1 MNNDLKI
8 IEKKY
13 GEKMSHLCREYF
25 PILLEQEGLLSRLM
39 EQNFEP
45 NHELYNDIIE
55 NNLELTFKKYIYSL
69 VDVEKMIDLEIE
81 KTPEELLNEA
91 GYILYECKSEKDIQK
106 FKKYYAE
113 REELCTFNGGRLNR
127 CRVFFAVKKDVDN
140 IKRENFDKPQRQ
152 DLYGTSVI
160 SIQFTK
166 DGTNTLSIKNRYNHK
181 VNNPDATFSN
191 NLDNIILGLTKSFE
205 KFYGIKQKHQN
216 SMLEIPGYVR
226 ANDGKYYKYN
236 YEIHNVYYCTD
247 NVIIDNFKVK
257 RFPKEQYILIDYFLV
272 DLKSKK
278 VFLYDEE
285 IKDSFPSSF
294 GKIDKIEVLKT
305 ANGRKILMTQTNSK
319 DKIEIEIDKE
329 NKILKLYNDNLKE
342 IGDAFLYWN
351 ESLTSFEAPN
361 LKKVEYSFLYNN
373 ESLTSLVMPNLKK
386 VGDYFLC
393 RNKSL
398 ASFEAPNLIIVGNRF
413 LFFNKSLT
421 SLVMSNLKKVG
432 DDFLFNNR
440 SLTSFIAPNLKEVG
454 NDFLYGNKILTS
466 FEAPNLAVVGHNFQY
481 YNESLIS
488 FEAPNLIKVGHNFL
502 FYNNGLTKFIA
513 PNLKE
518 VGDNF
523 LLYNY
528 FLTSFIAPNLTKL
541 GYSFLYNNKSL
552 TSFKAPN
559 LTIVG
564 HSFLFFNESL
574 TSFEAPNLTK
584 VGDHF
589 LCHNESL
596 TSFIAPNLIETGDDF
611 LFYNKSLTRF
621 EAPNL
626 TTIGDN
632 FLYYN
637 KSLKSLETPNLKEV
651 GIDFLCSNEN
661 NLNEAENGKSKKLIN
676 N

>member
-106 FKKYYAE
+106 FKKYYAHN
-113 REELCTFNGGRLNR
+113 EELCTFNGGRLNR

-140 IKRENFDKPQRQ
+140 IKRENFDNPQRQ

-166 DGTNTLSIKNRYNHK
+166 DGTNTLSIKNRYNHR

-191 NLDNIILGLTKSFE
+191 NLDNIIPGLTKSFE

-216 SMLEIPGYVR
+216 SMLEIPYYVR

-236 YEIHNVYYCTD
+236 YEINNIYYCTD

-285 IKDSFPSSF
+285 IRDSFPSSF

-305 ANGRKILMTQTNSK
+305 ANGRKILMTQENSK

-329 NKILKLYNDNLKE
+329 NKILKLYNNNLKE
-342 IGDAFLYWN
+342 VGNYFLFYN
-351 ESLTSFEAPN
+351 ESLRGFEAPNLREVGNYLLYYNRSLTSFEAPKLTMVGDDFLANNERLTSFEAPN
-361 LKKVEYSFLYNN
+361 LRE
-373 ESLTSLVMPNLKK
+373 
-386 VGDYFLC
+386 VGSY
-393 RNKSL
+393 
-398 ASFEAPNLIIVGNRF
+398 
-413 LFFNKSLT
+413 
-421 SLVMSNLKKVG
+421 
-432 DDFLFNNR
+432 FLFNN
-440 SLTSFIAPNLKEVG
+440 K
-454 NDFLYGNKILTS
+454 
-466 FEAPNLAVVGHNFQY
+466 
-481 YNESLIS
+481 SLIS
-488 FEAPNLIKVGHNFL
+488 FEAPNLIKVGSYFL
-502 FYNNGLTKFIA
+502 F
-513 PNLKE
+513 
-518 VGDNF
+518 
-523 LLYNY
+523 
-528 FLTSFIAPNLTKL
+528 
-541 GYSFLYNNKSL
+541 NNKSL
-552 TSFKAPN
+552 
-559 LTIVG
+559 I
-564 HSFLFFNESL
+564 
-574 TSFEAPNLTK
+574 SFEAPNLIK
-584 VGDHF
+584 VRSYF
-589 LCHNESL
+589 LFYNESL
-596 TSFIAPNLIETGDDF
+596 TSFIAPNL
-611 LFYNKSLTRF
+611 
-621 EAPNL
+621 
-626 TTIGDN
+626 TTKGIG
-632 FLYYN
+632 FLYHN
-637 KSLKSLETPNLKEV
+637 K
-651 GIDFLCSNEN
+651 N
-661 NLNEAENGKSKKLIN
+661 NLNEAEIKKINDSYKSK
-676 N
+676 

>member
-106 FKKYYAE
+106 FKKYYAHN
-113 REELCTFNGGRLNR
+113 EELCTFNGGRLNR

-140 IKRENFDKPQRQ
+140 IKRENFDNPQRQ

-216 SMLEIPGYVR
+216 SMLEIPYYVR

-236 YEIHNVYYCTD
+236 YEINNIYYCTD

-305 ANGRKILMTQTNSK
+305 ANGRKILMTQTNLK
-319 DKIEIEIDKE
+319 DKIEIEIDQE
-329 NKILKLYNDNLKE
+329 NKILKLYNNNLKE
-342 IGDAFLYWN
+342 IGDFFLFYN
-351 ESLTSFEAPN
+351 ESLTNFEVPKLTMVGDGFLYYNKNLTSFEVSN
-361 LKKVEYSFLYNN
+361 LKE
-373 ESLTSLVMPNLKK
+373 
-386 VGDYFLC
+386 
-393 RNKSL
+393 
-398 ASFEAPNLIIVGNRF
+398 VGNRF
-413 LFFNKSLT
+413 LFYNK
-421 SLVMSNLKKVG
+421 
-432 DDFLFNNR
+432 
-440 SLTSFIAPNLKEVG
+440 
-454 NDFLYGNKILTS
+454 
-466 FEAPNLAVVGHNFQY
+466 
-481 YNESLIS
+481 
-488 FEAPNLIKVGHNFL
+488 
-502 FYNNGLTKFIA
+502 
-513 PNLKE
+513 
-518 VGDNF
+518 
-523 LLYNY
+523 
-528 FLTSFIAPNLTKL
+528 
-541 GYSFLYNNKSL
+541 
-552 TSFKAPN
+552 
-559 LTIVG
+559 
-564 HSFLFFNESL
+564 SL
-574 TSFEAPNLTK
+574 TSFEAPNLTI
-584 VGDHF
+584 VGNRF
-589 LCHNESL
+589 LFYNQSLTSFEALNLTIVGEWLLYNNNSLINFIAPNLTTIGDFSLFYNESL
-596 TSFIAPNLIETGDDF
+596 TSFIAPNLTKVGVGV
-611 LFYNKSLTRF
+611 LYN
-621 EAPNL
+621 
-626 TTIGDN
+626 
-632 FLYYN
+632 N
-637 KSLKSLETPNLKEV
+637 KNNLKNHK
-651 GIDFLCSNEN
+651 IKNKRYKN
-661 NLNEAENGKSKKLIN
+661 
-676 N
+676 